1 MGTSRVNQLRDSS
14 YIIRPALVEAKLM
27 TEKQGRDE
35 VYVVTLKEEL
45 QKIESMIAEMEKR
58 LQLDSPQ
65 GDGCI
70 PAGDGSNTN
79 WIRTKS
85 NELNLRFKRIAQ
97 ADACKQAASYSRGN
111 CLGRQNS
118 LTGDSHP
125 VSSQV
130 LDGPRS

>member
-27 TEKQGRDE
+27 TEKQGHDE

-65 GDGCI
+65 GDGCT
-70 PAGDGSNTN
+70 PAGDGSNTD

-85 NELNLRFKRIAQ
+85 SELDLRLKRIEK
-97 ADACKQAASYSRGN
+97 ADTLQPAASHSRGN
-111 CLGRQNS
+111 CPGRRNS
-118 LTGDSHP
+118 LAGHSHP
-125 VSSQV
+125 VTSQV
-130 LDGPRS
+130 ADGPRS